1 MISHA
6 PPNYQCPFCFLIDGI
21 ENEIVYTTQKEIVY
35 KTERV
40 TAFVASHQW
49 RGNEPNVLIVPNDH
63 FENVYSLPADYGTD
77 IQNGINKVAL
87 ALKAVYNCD
96 GVSTRQ
102 HNEPAGSQDV
112 WHYHTHVTPR
122 FTKDRFYLRASLF
135 KRLMPLEQRLI
146 HAARLKQVLDPD
158 RPAS

>member
-49 RGNEPNVLIVPNDH
+49 QGNAPNILIVPNAH
-63 FENVYSLPADYGTD
+63 FENVYTLPADYGTD
-77 IQNGINKVAL
+77 IQKAISKVAQ

-112 WHYHTHVTPR
+112 WHYHMHVTPR
-122 FTKDRFYLRASLF
+122 FKNDQFYGRLRKD
-135 KRLMPLEQRLI
+135 KRLMPLEQRLEY
-146 HAARLKQVLDPD
+146 AAQLKTFLSKNDL
-158 RPAS
+158 PA